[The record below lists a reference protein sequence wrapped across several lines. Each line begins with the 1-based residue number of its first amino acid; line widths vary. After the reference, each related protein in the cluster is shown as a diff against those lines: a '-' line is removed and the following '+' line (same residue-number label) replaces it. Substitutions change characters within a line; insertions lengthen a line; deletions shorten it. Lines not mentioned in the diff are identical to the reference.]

1 MVEESPAEEWARTL
15 TERPPNR
22 DEEESRYVQTVGESR
37 FTLLELAPAV
47 DADLSPGDRVAVE
60 SEDSIGVHR
69 RLTYQTLTQAAQDRL
84 EATIEDIIA
93 VNEQRFIDFYN
104 NAQPIGLRKHQLDV
118 LAGIG
123 DTRRE
128 AIIDER
134 RRGPFADFAEL
145 EARVDSLHDPQTLLV
160 ERVLTELR
168 EVEEVRYKLLVN

>member
-1 MVEESPAEEWARTL
+1 MAKESAHEEWVRTL
-15 TERPPNR
+15 TERPPDR
-22 DEEESRYVQTVGESR
+22 DEEESRYAQTVGESG
-37 FTLLELAPAV
+37 FMLLELAVPA
-47 DADLSPGDRVAVE
+47 DADFSPGDRVAVE
-60 SEDSIGVHR
+60 SEDSIGVYR

-84 EATIEDIIA
+84 EATIAD
-93 VNEQRFIDFYN
+93 NKQRFIDFYN
-104 NAQPIGLRKHQLDV
+104 NVQPIGLRKHQLDV

-134 RRGPFADFAEL
+134 RRGPFADFADL

-168 EVEEVRYKLLVN
+168 EVRYKLLVN